1 MGQVIKIKITVST
14 NLIGCTTEGVI
25 EIDNEDI
32 VGLSDEDA
40 TDFINERVVDEILGN
55 ELINWTWEVVD
66 HV

>member
-1 MGQVIKIKITVST
+1 MRVKILVST
-14 NLIGCTTEGVI
+14 NRVGSKVESTI

-40 TDFINERVVDEILGN
+40 TDFINERVMDEILGN
-55 ELINWTWEVVD
+55 GLVNWTWEVVD

>member
-1 MGQVIKIKITVST
+1 MRVKILVST
-14 NLIGCTTEGVI
+14 NRVGSKVESTI

-55 ELINWTWEVVD
+55 GLVNWTWEVVD

>member
-1 MGQVIKIKITVST
+1 MRVKILVST
-14 NLIGCTTEGVI
+14 NRVGSKVESTI

-55 ELINWTWEVVD
+55 GLVHWTWEVVD